1 MCIRDSPC
9 VDQTAC
15 EHQGKLEA
23 LVEHLRHLVGV
34 LPGELQ
40 QILQQTSGITGFGEV
55 FDFFHWNGAA
65 EGTTHQRDPRGGMQ
79 GLHNA
84 AQTHPKPFTRSS
96 LLAMAAGIGLS
107 LSCVMQPLH
116 AATEV
121 ALVSGAFR
129 RSIPVKEIE
138 HLAKTSDATGLLEDL
153 LELSGQD
160 PNEVA
165 QMLNQ
170 SLELPLVLTSRLINT
185 RIGEAILRR
194 VARIIHP
201 IYTPEPEV
209 SVPAIRAGV
218 ISGLQSEE
226 GLTAVS
232 FLKGYPNAV
241 MAVNLPALFGVVEK
255 AESIAGLVQFFSDSP
270 LDGLKEAQP

>member
-1 MCIRDSPC
+1 ML
-9 VDQTAC
+9 A
-15 EHQGKLEA
+15 
-23 LVEHLRHLVGV
+23 
-34 LPGELQ
+34 
-40 QILQQTSGITGFGEV
+40 
-55 FDFFHWNGAA
+55 
-65 EGTTHQRDPRGGMQ
+65 
-79 GLHNA
+79 
-84 AQTHPKPFTRSS
+84 KPFTRTS
-96 LLAMAAGIGLS
+96 LLGMAAGVGIAWS
-107 LSCVMQPLH
+107 SAMHPLQ
-116 AATEV
+116 AATDV

-129 RSIPVKEIE
+129 RSIPVKEIK
-138 HLAKTSDATGLLEDL
+138 HLAETGEAIGFLGDL
-153 LELSGQD
+153 LELSKQD
-160 PNEVA
+160 PQEVS

-170 SLELPLVLTSRLINT
+170 SLDLPLVLTSRLINT

-201 IYTPEPEV
+201 IYTPEVEV

-241 MAVNLPALFGVVEK
+241 MAVNLPALFGVIEK